1 MEYAASTYGDR
12 IAEIYDDHYSGTFN
26 LEPIVAT
33 LAEIA
38 NGGPALEL
46 GVGTGRIALPLK
58 DKGIEVQGIDISEAM
73 VSKLKAKE
81 DTPSIL
87 IKLGDFADVEVDIEY
102 SLIFV
107 VANTFFMLLTQE
119 DQLRCFNNVSRHLS
133 DSGVFL
139 IEAFVPELTRFVH
152 GQYTHTRRVDAGEV
166 MLDVATHE
174 PVGQLVTSQHIFLTE
189 NGTRMY
195 PAQLR
200 YAWPSELDL
209 MARLAG
215 LRLRDRWGD
224 WRRGPFTA
232 GSTSHVSVYER
243 A

>member
-1 MEYAASTYGDR
+1 MEYTASTYGDR
-12 IAEIYDDHYSGTFN
+12 IADVYDVLYRDTVGV
-26 LEPIVAT
+26 EPVVST
-33 LAEIA
+33 LAELA
-38 NGGPALEL
+38 GGGPALEL

-58 DKGIEVQGIDISEAM
+58 DKGLDVHGIEISEAM
-73 VSKLKAKE
+73 IAKLRAKE

-87 IKLGDFADVEVDIEY
+87 ITLGDFADVDVDAEY
-102 SLIFV
+102 PLIFV
-107 VANTFFMLLTQE
+107 VANTIFMLLTQE
-119 DQLRCFNNVSRHLS
+119 DQLKCFQNVSRHLS
-133 DSGVFL
+133 ASGVFL
-139 IEAFVPELTRFVH
+139 IEAFVPDLTRFVH
-152 GQYTHTRRVDAGEV
+152 GQNMQTQKVDANEV
-166 MLDVATHE
+166 RLDVGRHD

-232 GSTSHVSVYER
+232 RSTSHVSVYER